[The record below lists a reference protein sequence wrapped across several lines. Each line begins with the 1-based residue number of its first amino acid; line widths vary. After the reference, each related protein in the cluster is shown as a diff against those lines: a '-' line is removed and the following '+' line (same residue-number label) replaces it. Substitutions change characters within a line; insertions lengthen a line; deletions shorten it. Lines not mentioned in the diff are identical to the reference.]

1 MLTPAEARRRWR
13 GVVAPLITPFAD
25 DLSVDLSALRAN
37 VQWLFDRGAK
47 PGNTILLVAGSGGD
61 WPMMN
66 LEERLSVIEAV
77 CEVND
82 GRLPVI
88 AGGQSLDIRDSA
100 TIARF
105 CEGLAVDAIQIS
117 APAYWAGRPG
127 DVLAWLTEL
136 ASRTSIPFALYNNWY
151 TGYNMSFELVE
162 QLLELPNAVGIKWT
176 SPDIDTQLAGIRRWR
191 DRVAVVDNSWQTIMG
206 HLEGVRAWV
215 SHLPNFYP
223 EWCWR
228 VWDLMEA
235 GDYARATAEFDRI
248 FVPYVALTDAISA
261 ETAGEAVYV
270 RPAMASRGLIG
281 GRSLLPSRDSV
292 VTPQIREGFRR
303 LVAEAAAEDSPVPAT
318 AGT

>member
-1 MLTPAEARRRWR
+1 MQ
-13 GVVAPLITPFAD
+13 
-25 DLSVDLSALRAN
+25 
-37 VQWLFDRGAK
+37 QWLFDRGAK

-77 CEVND
+77 CDVND

-151 TGYNMSFELVE
+151 TGYNMSF
-162 QLLELPNAVGIKWT
+162 
-176 SPDIDTQLAGIRRWR
+176 
-191 DRVAVVDNSWQTIMG
+191 
-206 HLEGVRAWV
+206 
-215 SHLPNFYP
+215 
-223 EWCWR
+223 
-228 VWDLMEA
+228 
-235 GDYARATAEFDRI
+235 
-248 FVPYVALTDAISA
+248 
-261 ETAGEAVYV
+261 
-270 RPAMASRGLIG
+270 
-281 GRSLLPSRDSV
+281 
-292 VTPQIREGFRR
+292 
-303 LVAEAAAEDSPVPAT
+303 
-318 AGT
+318 